1 MSVPSPSPS
10 SKPWRTP
17 VRAVLAAVLLLTAAG
32 ALPAAA
38 QELKVAVINTE
49 EVLLESETGKAA
61 LAELRRLREAKE
73 AEGQALQTE
82 AEELRK
88 RLTEGRLSLAED
100 KIAELEQQLEE
111 KGIAL
116 RRFQDDASREL
127 NKRRDEVLAEI
138 DRKVLPII
146 NQVGQEQGYS
156 LIFRKFESGL
166 VFASD
171 EVDITSEI
179 IRRLDAGA
187 SAAAASPGGGSG
199 S

>member
-1 MSVPSPSPS
+1 MPVPSLSPS
-10 SKPWRTP
+10 STPWRIPLRT
-17 VRAVLAAVLLLTAAG
+17 VLAAALLLTAAG
-32 ALPAAA
+32 AAPASA
-38 QELKVAVINTE
+38 QALKVAVINTE
-49 EVLLESETGKAA
+49 QVLLESETGKAA
-61 LAELRRLREAKE
+61 LAELRQVREAKE

-82 AEELRK
+82 AEDLRK

-100 KIAELEQQLEE
+100 KIAQLEQQLEE

-127 NKRRDEVLAEI
+127 NKRRDEVLAGI

-166 VFASD
+166 VFAS
-171 EVDITSEI
+171 EEIDITGEI
-179 IRRLDAGA
+179 IRRLDAQA
-187 SAAAASPGGGSG
+187 SAAAAPGAGSG

>member
-1 MSVPSPSPS
+1 MSAPSPMLF
-10 SKPWRTP
+10 RT
-17 VRAVLAAVLLLTAAG
+17 VLAAALVLAAG
-32 ALPAAA
+32 TLPAAA
-38 QELKVAVINTE
+38 QDLKVAVINTE
-49 EVLLESETGKAA
+49 QVLLESATGKAA
-61 LAELRRLREAKE
+61 LDELRQLREAKE
-73 AEGQALQTE
+73 AEGKALQTE
-82 AEELRK
+82 AEDLRK

-127 NKRRDEVLAEI
+127 NKRRDEVLASI

-146 NQVGQEQGYS
+146 NQVGQEQGYA

-171 EVDITSEI
+171 EIDITAEI
-179 IRRLDAGA
+179 IRRLDASATA
-187 SAAAASPGGGSG
+187 STTAPGR
-199 S
+199 

>member
-1 MSVPSPSPS
+1 MPVPSPSPS
-10 SKPWRTP
+10 RSEWRIP
-17 VRAVLAAVLLLTAAG
+17 SRALFAAALVLAAGAA
-32 ALPAAA
+32 PAAA

-49 EVLLESETGKAA
+49 QVLLESDTGKAA
-61 LAELRRLREAKE
+61 LAELRTLREAKE
-73 AEGQALQTE
+73 ADGTALQQSVE
-82 AEELRK
+82 DLRK

-127 NKRRDEVLAEI
+127 NKRRDEVLATI

-146 NQVGQEQGYS
+146 NQLGREQGYS

-166 VFASD
+166 VFASE
-171 EVDITSEI
+171 EVDITAEI
-179 IRRLDAGA
+179 IRRLDAGGSA
-187 SAAAASPGGGSG
+187 PAAAPGAGS
-199 S
+199 

>member
-1 MSVPSPSPS
+1 MPVPSLSPS
-10 SKPWRTP
+10 STPWRIPLRT
-17 VRAVLAAVLLLTAAG
+17 VFAAALLLTAAG
-32 ALPAAA
+32 AAPASA
-38 QELKVAVINTE
+38 QALKVAVINTE
-49 EVLLESETGKAA
+49 QVLLESETGKAA
-61 LAELRRLREAKE
+61 LAELRQVREAKE

-82 AEELRK
+82 AEDLRK

-100 KIAELEQQLEE
+100 KIAQLEQQLEE

-127 NKRRDEVLAEI
+127 NKRRDEVLAGI

-166 VFASD
+166 VFAS
-171 EVDITSEI
+171 EEIDITGEI
-179 IRRLDAGA
+179 IRRLDAQA
-187 SAAAASPGGGSG
+187 SAAAAPGAGSG

>member
-1 MSVPSPSPS
+1 MAVRSLSPS

-17 VRAVLAAVLLLTAAG
+17 LRTVLAAALLLAAAG
-32 ALPAAA
+32 VSPAAA
-38 QELKVAVINTE
+38 QGLKVAVINTE
-49 EVLLESETGKAA
+49 QVLLESSTGKAA
-61 LAELRRLREAKE
+61 LAELRQVREAKE
-73 AEGQALQTE
+73 AEGQNLQNE
-82 AEELRK
+82 VQELRK
-88 RLTEGRLSLAED
+88 RLTDGRLSLAED

-116 RRFQDDASREL
+116 RRFQDDATREL

-156 LIFRKFESGL
+156 LIFRKYESGL

-171 EVDITSEI
+171 EVDITNEI
-179 IRRLDAGA
+179 IRRLDSGA
-187 SAAAASPGGGSG
+187 SAAAAAPGGGSG

>member
-1 MSVPSPSPS
+1 MPVPSHSPSPTRS
-10 SKPWRTP
+10 TVPRPS
-17 VRAVLAAVLLLTAAG
+17 ALAAALLLAAAG

-49 EVLLESETGKAA
+49 QVLLESATGKAA
-61 LAELRRLREAKE
+61 LAELRQLREAKE
-73 AEGQALQTE
+73 AEGEALSKE
-82 AEELRK
+82 VDDLRK
-88 RLTEGRLSLAED
+88 RLSEGRLSLAED
-100 KIAELEQQLEE
+100 KIAELERQLEE

-116 RRFQDDASREL
+116 RRFQDDANRVL
-127 NKRRDEVLAEI
+127 NQRRDEVLAAI

-171 EVDITSEI
+171 EVDITGEI

-187 SAAAASPGGGSG
+187 AAPAAAPGAGSG

>member
-1 MSVPSPSPS
+1 L
-10 SKPWRTP
+10 RT
-17 VRAVLAAVLLLTAAG
+17 VLVAALLLTAAG
-32 ALPAAA
+32 AAPASA
-38 QELKVAVINTE
+38 QALKVAVINTE
-49 EVLLESETGKAA
+49 QVLLESETGKAA
-61 LAELRRLREAKE
+61 LAELRQVREAKE

-82 AEELRK
+82 AEDLRK

-100 KIAELEQQLEE
+100 KIAQLEQQLEE

-127 NKRRDEVLAEI
+127 NKRRDEVLAGI

-166 VFASD
+166 VFAS
-171 EVDITSEI
+171 EEIDITGEI
-179 IRRLDAGA
+179 IRRLDAQA
-187 SAAAASPGGGSG
+187 SAAAAPGAGSG

>member
-1 MSVPSPSPS
+1 MPVPSLSPS
-10 SKPWRTP
+10 STPWRIPLRT
-17 VRAVLAAVLLLTAAG
+17 VFAAALLLTAAG
-32 ALPAAA
+32 AAPASA
-38 QELKVAVINTE
+38 QALKVAVINTE
-49 EVLLESETGKAA
+49 QVLLESETGKAV
-61 LAELRRLREAKE
+61 LAELRQVREAKE

-82 AEELRK
+82 AEDLRK

-100 KIAELEQQLEE
+100 KIAQLEQQLEE

-127 NKRRDEVLAEI
+127 NKRRDEVLAGI

-166 VFASD
+166 VFAS
-171 EVDITSEI
+171 EEIDITGEI
-179 IRRLDAGA
+179 IRRLDAQA
-187 SAAAASPGGGSG
+187 SAAAAPGAGSG

>member
-1 MSVPSPSPS
+1 MPVPSHSPSPTRS
-10 SKPWRTP
+10 TVPRP
-17 VRAVLAAVLLLTAAG
+17 RALAAAVLLAAAG

-49 EVLLESETGKAA
+49 QVLLESATGKAA
-61 LAELRRLREAKE
+61 LAELRQLREAKE
-73 AEGQALQTE
+73 AEGEALSKE
-82 AEELRK
+82 VDDLRK

-100 KIAELEQQLEE
+100 KIAELERQLEE

-116 RRFQDDASREL
+116 RRFQDDANREL
-127 NKRRDEVLAEI
+127 NQRRDEVLAAI

-166 VFASD
+166 VFASE
-171 EVDITSEI
+171 EVDITGEI
-179 IRRLDAGA
+179 IRRLDAGGAA
-187 SAAAASPGGGSG
+187 SAPAAPGR
-199 S
+199 